1 MSSIFGEKKVNKSTF
16 NKNEN
21 PIVKNSV
28 DINKII
34 ITKKES

>member
-1 MSSIFGEKKVNKSTF
+1 MSSIFGEKKVNKSMF

-34 ITKKES
+34 ISKKES

>member
-1 MSSIFGEKKVNKSTF
+1 MSSIFGEKKVNKSRF

-34 ITKKES
+34 ISKKES